1 MGKMLIEPVSAE
13 GKFDDLHA
21 RITGLLQKH
30 LYFWNKMCI
39 RDRSQSTELFISLF
53 PYDYGAFFCTQA
65 RLPAFLSAYPEANAF
80 PLTLKNEIIGHR
92 VVIASHK
99 DRVLPQYAQDFISIT
114 KEVFAGI
121 ATVLP
126 GRPRPFN

>member
-1 MGKMLIEPVSAE
+1 M
-13 GKFDDLHA
+13 
-21 RITGLLQKH
+21 ITGHFSARRQD
-30 LYFWNKMCI
+30 F
-39 RDRSQSTELFISLF
+39 RPFF
-53 PYDYGAFFCTQA
+53 PPIQ
-65 RLPAFLSAYPEANAF
+65 EANAF

>member
-1 MGKMLIEPVSAE
+1 MNPYSDVASNMLL
-13 GKFDDLHA
+13 K
-21 RITGLLQKH
+21 
-30 LYFWNKMCI
+30 
-39 RDRSQSTELFISLF
+39 DRV
-53 PYDYGAFFCTQA
+53 Y
-65 RLPAFLSAYPEANAF
+65 N
-80 PLTLKNEIIGHR
+80 TLKNEIIGHR